1 MAKNL
6 KGILSAISGRLG
18 PIVGGTW
25 KGIPY
30 LRMTPKSNGQPKK
43 QSSKQMAH
51 RAKFVYLTKWLK
63 PFHAYVTLGF
73 KNMAEGTTEISA
85 AFSYNFKAAL
95 LGEYPNFEIDYARVM
110 ISLGKLP
117 NMYLPHLSL
126 MAPDRIRI
134 DWQLNPPHENASY
147 DDQLMVVV
155 YSRQGKLVDGMM
167 GGTKRTQKTC
177 TFVFDERMA
186 GHELDVYVSFWSING
201 RNVSNSQYL
210 GRTVSV

>member
-6 KGILSAISGRLG
+6 RGIMGAISGRLG
-18 PIVGGTW
+18 PIIGSTW

-30 LRMTPKSNGQPKK
+30 LRMTSKSSGKTKK
-43 QSSKQMAH
+43 QSSRQMAH
-51 RAKFVYLTKWLK
+51 RAKFAYLTKWLK

-95 LGEYPNFEIDYARVM
+95 LGEYPNFEIDYRKVM
-110 ISLGKLP
+110 ISMGTLP
-117 NMYLPHLSL
+117 TMHMPQLETT
-126 MAPDRIRI
+126 APNQIKI
-134 DWQLNPPHENASY
+134 EWQFNPTHENADY
-147 DDQLMVVV
+147 DDQLMIVV
-155 YSRQGKLVDGMM
+155 YSRERKLVDGMI
-167 GGTKRTQKTC
+167 GGTRRTQKTC
-177 TFVFDERMA
+177 TFMFDERMA